1 MIAQI
6 ILTLGLSVC
15 LFYIISLGKS
25 LPIVRFGLFLVV
37 LTGYLFIWFPEM
49 TNVFANLVGIG
60 RGADLIIYLWILM
73 SLFLIL
79 KLHIK
84 LREQSEALTTLARHL
99 ALGQERNEQQAEN
112 PK

>member
-25 LPIVRFGLFLVV
+25 LPLVRIGLFLVV

-49 TNVFANLVGIG
+49 TNIFAGLVGIG
-60 RGADLIIYLWILM
+60 RGADLVIYLWILL

-99 ALGQERNEQQAEN
+99 ALRPDPDEQPAKN
-112 PK
+112 SK

>member
-25 LPIVRFGLFLVV
+25 LPIVRIGLYLVV
-37 LTGYLFIWFPEM
+37 FAGYLFIWLPET
-49 TNVFANLVGIG
+49 TNIFADMVGIG
-60 RGADLIIYLWILM
+60 RGADLIIYLWILV

-84 LREQSEALTTLARHL
+84 IRQQSEALTSLARHF
-99 ALGQERNEQQAEN
+99 ALGQVRDEQQADSS
-112 PK
+112 K

>member
-25 LPIVRFGLFLVV
+25 LPLVRIGLFLVV

-49 TNVFANLVGIG
+49 TNIFADLVGIG
-60 RGADLIIYLWILM
+60 RGADLVIYLWILL

-99 ALGQERNEQQAEN
+99 ALRPEPGEQPAKN
-112 PK
+112 SK

>member
-15 LFYIISLGKS
+15 LFYVISLGKS
-25 LPIVRFGLFLVV
+25 LPLVRIGLFLVV

-49 TNVFANLVGIG
+49 TNIFADLVGIG
-60 RGADLIIYLWILM
+60 RGADLVIYLWILL

-79 KLHIK
+79 KLHMK

-99 ALGQERNEQQAEN
+99 ALRPDPSEQPA
-112 PK
+112 KKSK

>member
-15 LFYIISLGKS
+15 LFYVISLGKS
-25 LPIVRFGLFLVV
+25 LPIVRIGLFLVV

-49 TNVFANLVGIG
+49 TNIFADMVGIG
-60 RGADLIIYLWILM
+60 RGADLIIYLWILL

-84 LREQSEALTTLARHL
+84 LRQQSEALTTLARHL
-99 ALGQERNEQQAEN
+99 ALGQSQNI
-112 PK
+112 PHIDSSK